1 MKQLLITGANRGI
14 GLEFTQQ
21 YLADGWHVYATY
33 RTSSAAANQHSSS
46 ALAAL
51 ACDQLTLL
59 PLDVTEDASIATL
72 QEQLSGIELDL
83 IINNAGIFGP
93 REQSL
98 GTVSRQQWLEV
109 LNVNSVAPLM
119 LAQALHSNLTAKRG
133 TFAVMSSRMGSIDE
147 NDGGALY
154 LYRSSKTAV
163 NMVVKSLSI
172 DLKNQGINVI
182 ALHPGWVRTDMGG
195 PNGSIDTQTSVNGLR
210 QVLDHID
217 PADNGRFINY
227 DGTSIA
233 W

>member
-21 YLADGWHVYATY
+21 YLANGWKVYATY
-33 RTSSAAANQHSSS
+33 RQQAGE

-51 ACDQLTLL
+51 ACDKLTLL
-59 PLDVTEDASIATL
+59 PLDVTEDASISSL
-72 QEQLSGIELDL
+72 KEQLGDVELDL

-93 REQSL
+93 RDQTL

-119 LAQALHSNLTAKRG
+119 LAQALYNNLTTKGG
-133 TFAVMSSRMGSIDE
+133 TFAVMSSRMGSIHD
-147 NDGGALY
+147 NDGGSLY

-172 DLKNQGINVI
+172 DLINQGVNVV

-195 PNGSIDTQTSVNGLR
+195 PHGAIDTKTSVNGLR
-210 QVLDHID
+210 QVLNNIG

-227 DGTSIA
+227 DGTAIA

>member
-33 RTSSAAANQHSSS
+33 RTNSAAASQHSSS

-59 PLDVTEDASIATL
+59 PLDVTEDASISTL

-119 LAQALHSNLTAKRG
+119 LAQALHSNLIAKRG
-133 TFAVMSSRMGSIDE
+133 TFAVMSSRMGSIDD
-147 NDGGALY
+147 NGGGALY

-172 DLKNQGINVI
+172 DLKDQGINVI

-210 QVLDHID
+210 QVLDHIT
-217 PADNGRFINY
+217 PADSGRFINY